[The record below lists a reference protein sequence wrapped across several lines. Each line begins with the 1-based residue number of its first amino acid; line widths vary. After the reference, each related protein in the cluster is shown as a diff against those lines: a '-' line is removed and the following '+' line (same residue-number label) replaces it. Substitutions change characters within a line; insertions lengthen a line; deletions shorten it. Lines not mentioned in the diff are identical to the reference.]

1 MLSTQ
6 NNFAY
11 FNDLHLLWPLSV
23 DSNEFMF
30 FAKNTKTPTLLLS
43 LQTCQAVKYKEDVS
57 ACLATRFINWKTEMD
72 TNESLKVQP
81 VALWCIHSMQFI
93 CICRKAIISV
103 KANLS
108 ANFWENIWL
117 GAARQLFKVV
127 FFFFCPQVVQAK
139 MWFQVWSC
147 QAENILFATSTY
159 VFFWPSGH
167 FILLQFKRFRLA
179 STSEVKFLLFGQLHR

>member
-30 FAKNTKTPTLLLS
+30 FAKNTQTPTLQLS

-72 TNESLKVQP
+72 TNESLKVQS
-81 VALWCIHSMQFI
+81 VGLWCIHSMQFI

-108 ANFWENIWL
+108 ANFWEKIYGWEQL
-117 GAARQLFKVV
+117 GSCSKLF

-147 QAENILFATSTY
+147 QAESCLQHPLMSFFDHQGILFCYNPS
-159 VFFWPSGH
+159 VLDWPRQVRSN
-167 FILLQFKRFRLA
+167 
-179 STSEVKFLLFGQLHR
+179 FLCLDSCTG

>member
-30 FAKNTKTPTLLLS
+30 FAKNTQTPTLPLS
-43 LQTCQAVKYKEDVS
+43 LQTCQAVKYKEDIS

-81 VALWCIHSMQFI
+81 VGLWCIHSMQFI

-117 GAARQLFKVV
+117 GASRQLFKVV
-127 FFFFCPQVVQAK
+127 VFLLLPSGCA
-139 MWFQVWSC
+139 S
-147 QAENILFATSTY
+147 NHLSTY

-167 FILLQFKRFRLA
+167 FILLQSKRFWLA
-179 STSEVKFLLFGQLHR
+179 STSEVKFPLFGQLHR